1 MTAPHQ
7 AQPPLQHI
15 VLLKF
20 SHALTAVD
28 DAEMR
33 AMVASWPDAIGSM
46 DELHFGG
53 DLTGERTRGYQYL
66 MFTVFAD
73 ADTLAS
79 YVAHPVHQ
87 EFVAWLDAHGCERL
101 AFDYY
106 LDESTAFV

>member
-1 MTAPHQ
+1 MTASHQ
-7 AQPPLQHI
+7 AKPPLQHV

-20 SHALTAVD
+20 SEPLTAAEN
-28 DAEMR
+28 AEMH

-46 DELHFGG
+46 DELRFGG
-53 DLTGERTRGYQYL
+53 DLTGARARGYQYML
-66 MFTVFAD
+66 VTVFAD

-87 EFVAWLDAHGCERL
+87 EFVAWLDARACERL

-106 LDESTAFV
+106 LDESTWFV